1 MNLKKESQRNDI
13 MTRLV
18 IESIQDFKADN
29 IRNDYKFHGCHM
41 NNIFKEIGL
50 QIKRYEN
57 CSSARRDI

>member
-50 QIKRYEN
+50 
-57 CSSARRDI
+57 